1 MKLEEY
7 IQELSK
13 RFADNEVYF
22 GHGTDNSYDE
32 AAYLVF
38 GVLGLDHNDDIES
51 LSRELTKY
59 ELDILERK
67 AEQRIGNH
75 IPVAYIIGEAWFAG
89 LKFFSDTRAL
99 IPRSP
104 IAELIENK
112 FEPLLEEHPVKI
124 LDLCTGSGCIGI
136 ATAKS
141 FKDSQVDI
149 SDNDRTCLDLAEKNI
164 AFHGL
169 SGRVRPILSN
179 LFENITDKYDLIICN
194 PPYVS
199 KEEYDDLP
207 NEYSHEPCSGLISE
221 DSGLAVSKRVLYEAS
236 EYLSKNGRLV
246 MEVGFSDQELVR
258 CYPGAPFLWLD
269 FDRGGRGVFMLT
281 AVQLAEFFQ
290 DLN

>member
-7 IQELSK
+7 IQELSE
-13 RFADNEVYF
+13 RFTDNEVHF

-32 AAYLVF
+32 AVYLVF

-99 IPRSP
+99 IPKSP

-136 ATAKS
+136 ATAKY

-149 SDNDRTCLDLAEKNI
+149 SDNDSTCLDLAEKNI